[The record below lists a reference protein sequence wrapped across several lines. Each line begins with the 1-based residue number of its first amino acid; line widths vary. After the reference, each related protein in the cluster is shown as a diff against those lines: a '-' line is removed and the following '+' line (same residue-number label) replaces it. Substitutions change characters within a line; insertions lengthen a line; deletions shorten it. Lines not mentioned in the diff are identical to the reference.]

1 MCVVSTFL
9 CLCVCV
15 SSCHCC
21 KQLGLDLEELQE
33 EEEDAGLGNG
43 GLGRLAGEDSVS
55 PTGTRFWC
63 ESSVGVDR
71 SIVLELYSTTL
82 VLCRFGIQ

>member
-1 MCVVSTFL
+1 M
-9 CLCVCV
+9 
-15 SSCHCC
+15 SCHCC

-55 PTGTRFWC
+55 PTVARFWC

-82 VLCRFGIQ
+82 VPCRFGIQ